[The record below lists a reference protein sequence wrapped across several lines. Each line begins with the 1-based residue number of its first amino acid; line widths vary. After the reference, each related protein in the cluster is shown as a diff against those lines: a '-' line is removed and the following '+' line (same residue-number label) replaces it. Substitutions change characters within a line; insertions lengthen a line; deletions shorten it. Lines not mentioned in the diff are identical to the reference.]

1 MNAENSNTSDPQKL
15 LLNLFDKISWSAL
28 SNLSM
33 EKYYTWKK
41 TIPGKSNAKII
52 NLKYQLQHGMKNLNY
67 LMDPIL

>member
-15 LLNLFDKISWSAL
+15 LLNLFDKINWSAL

-41 TIPGKSNAKII
+41 TITGKSNAKII